1 MSAHIVVLATT
12 GSIEEGQNI
21 AQTLV
26 EEHLAA
32 CVNILSQVHSIYRW
46 EGQIQNDQET
56 LLIVKTTAEHLERL
70 SLRIRQLHSY
80 EVPEIIA
87 LPVVAGA
94 QEYLDWI
101 DAQTCTPTDASATP
115 TEPA

>member
-1 MSAHIVVLATT
+1 MPAHMVVFVTT

-26 EEHLAA
+26 KEHLAA
-32 CVNILSQVHSIYRW
+32 CVNILSRVHSIYRW

-56 LLIVKTTAEHLERL
+56 LLIVKTTAELSERL
-70 SLRIRQLHSY
+70 SLRVQQLHSY

-87 LPVVAGA
+87 VPVVAGA

-101 DAQTCTPTDASATP
+101 DAQTCAQTDASSTTA
-115 TEPA
+115 EPG